1 MNWKHTLGA
10 GAGIGATLATL
21 IVLFFMKFG
30 IDPGSFL
37 GLFVIFFVMAVIS
50 AFIMNQILQVIG
62 YPNQSLKQLIPIGFL
77 TTIIP
82 LLGVSFGAPNSDLTT
97 LAQIILIGTV
107 GGIFWSTPFSAWNYY
122 KNSGE
127 INIGDE

>member
-21 IVLFFMKFG
+21 IVLFFMKLG

-62 YPNQSLKQLIPIGFL
+62 YPNQSLKQLIPISFL
-77 TTIIP
+77 TFILP
-82 LLGVSFGAPNSDLTT
+82 VLGSTFGAPNSDIDT
-97 LAQIILIGTV
+97 LVTLVMLGTV
-107 GGIFWSTPFSAWNYY
+107 GGLFWSTPFALWNFF
-122 KNSGE
+122 KNRGNRE
-127 INIGDE
+127 EE

>member
-1 MNWKHTLGA
+1 
-10 GAGIGATLATL
+10 
-21 IVLFFMKFG
+21 
-30 IDPGSFL
+30 
-37 GLFVIFFVMAVIS
+37 VIFFVMAVIS

>member
-21 IVLFFMKFG
+21 IALFFVKIG

-77 TTIIP
+77 TSLIP

-97 LAQIILIGTV
+97 LGQIILIGTV
-107 GGIFWSTPFSAWNYY
+107 GGIFWSTPFSAWNYF
-122 KNSGE
+122 KNR
-127 INIGDE
+127 GDVNTDEE